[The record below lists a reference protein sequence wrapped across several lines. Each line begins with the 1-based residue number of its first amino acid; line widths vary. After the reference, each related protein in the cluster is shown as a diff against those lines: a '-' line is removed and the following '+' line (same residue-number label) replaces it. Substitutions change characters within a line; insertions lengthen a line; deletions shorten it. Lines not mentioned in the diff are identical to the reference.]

1 MNLLFISLLDFSSLD
16 ERNIYTDLLSS
27 IQEQGHDIF
36 AVSPSESRTGKA
48 SAVIQAGSAHITK
61 PRIGNIQKT
70 NVVEKGISTVLLG
83 SDLRRAI
90 KRDFSDVRFDLVL
103 YPTPPITFL
112 AAVEYVKRRDGATTY
127 LMLKD
132 IFPQNA
138 LDIGMM
144 STHGVKGLLYRHFR
158 RQEKRLYAVSDY
170 IGCMS
175 QANADYLLAHNPN
188 LDSRRV
194 GICPNSVIP
203 TDMSCDRE
211 TRSRLREK
219 YGIPQDKKVFV
230 YGGNLG
236 KPQDIPFLI
245 ECIRSQVSND
255 KAFFLIVGD
264 GTEYSKLESLF
275 SSESPKN
282 AKLMRRLPKEDYDSL
297 VGSCDV
303 GLVLLDHRFT
313 IPNFPSRILSYVQA
327 KIPVLCATDSNTDIG
342 KVAEEGGF
350 GVACSSASVDS
361 FDEAMK
367 RLLDSDLKAM
377 GLAGWDYLQAH
388 YDARDTA
395 RSILETVELLR
406 SNQ

>member
-1 MNLLFISLLDFSSLD
+1 MNVLFISLLDFTSLK
-16 ERNIYTDLLSS
+16 ERGIYTDLLRTLR
-27 IQEQGHDIF
+27 EEGHIVY
-36 AVSPSESRTGKA
+36 AISPCEKRTGR
-48 SAVIQAGSAHITK
+48 SSTVVIDNSSRISK

-70 NVVEKGISTVLLG
+70 NVVEKGISTVMLG

-90 KRDFSDVRFDLVL
+90 NRDFPDVRFDLVF

-188 LDSRRV
+188 LDSGRV

-245 ECIRSQVSND
+245 ECIRSQVFND
-255 KAFFLIVGD
+255 EAFFLIVGD
-264 GTEYSKLESLF
+264 GTEYSKLETF
-275 SSESPKN
+275 FASESPKN

-313 IPNFPSRILSYVQA
+313 IPNFPSRILSYMQA
-327 KIPVLCATDSNTDIG
+327 RVPVMCVTDDATDVGRT
-342 KVAEEGGF
+342 AEAGGF
-350 GVACSSASVDS
+350 GISCSSASVES
-361 FDEAMK
+361 FNQGVERMLAADCV
-367 RLLDSDLKAM
+367 AM
-377 GLAGWDYLQAH
+377 GQTCWDYLCAN
-388 YDARDTA
+388 YDARIVA
-395 RSILETVELLR
+395 REILETVSEIR
-406 SNQ
+406 AR